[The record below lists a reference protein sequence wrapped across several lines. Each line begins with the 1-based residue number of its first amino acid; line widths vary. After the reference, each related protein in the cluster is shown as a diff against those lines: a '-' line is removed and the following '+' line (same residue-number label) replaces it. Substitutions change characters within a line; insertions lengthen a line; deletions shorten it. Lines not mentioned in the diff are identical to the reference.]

1 MAIIFSS
8 RTLAVCAVVA
18 VLVAV
23 VAARPAEQSLSNVA
37 SDAMPP
43 TTLLAQDLELMALQQ
58 SGANKAGQVA
68 TTNSAD
74 RPVRA
79 SPLAHIIADII
90 DVSFSIFNFL
100 NSSFFYLKFK
110 VKNRKNSLTRD
121 L

>member
-1 MAIIFSS
+1 MAVIFSS

-23 VAARPAEQSLSNVA
+23 AAGRPAEQSISNMA
-37 SDAMPP
+37 IDAMPP
-43 TTLLAQDLELMALQQ
+43 TTLLAQDLDFISQQ
-58 SGANKAGQVA
+58 GNTVGPNKAGQVA

-90 DVSFSIFNFL
+90 DVSHKFNFL
-100 NSSFFYLKFK
+100 VFFPKL
-110 VKNRKNSLTRD
+110 
-121 L
+121 